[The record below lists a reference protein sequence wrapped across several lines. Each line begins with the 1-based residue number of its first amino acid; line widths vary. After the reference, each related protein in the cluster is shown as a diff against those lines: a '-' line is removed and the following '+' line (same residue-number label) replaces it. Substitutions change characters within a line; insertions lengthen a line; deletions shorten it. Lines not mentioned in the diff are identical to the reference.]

1 MKRALLIVAAM
12 VITLVFTA
20 GAWAEEPLAN
30 RLDRLEA
37 KVATLQSQVSHLQ
50 GQVNTYESIL
60 RFLAVDT
67 NVINGL
73 KGPHLIF
80 HHVNVHI
87 QSGSGKTDDG
97 GTPRGLGNLIIGYNE
112 LAGGMPPAPANFRTG
127 AHNLVIGP
135 DHKYS
140 SWGGFVAGHNNSI
153 SGAYSSV
160 SGGWSNVASG
170 QFSSVSGGY
179 ANKANGQSSTVSGGE
194 HNTAAGQYSSILGGG
209 NCAATAQGSTVSG
222 GFRNFANG
230 IGSSVSG
237 GMDNKATGPQSS
249 VSGGG
254 NNNAIGQMSSIL
266 GGSGKTAAAQYQ
278 TVP

>member
-50 GQVNTYESIL
+50 GQVNTHQSQVSTLQGQVHKYESIL

-160 SGGWSNVASG
+160 SGGTGNTASG
-170 QFSSVSGGY
+170 KG
-179 ANKANGQSSTVSGGE
+179 
-194 HNTAAGQYSSILGGG
+194 
-209 NCAATAQGSTVSG
+209 
-222 GFRNFANG
+222 
-230 IGSSVSG
+230 
-237 GMDNKATGPQSS
+237 
-249 VSGGG
+249 
-254 NNNAIGQMSSIL
+254 SSIL
-266 GGSGKTAAAQYQ
+266 GGSGKVAATLFQ

>member
-37 KVATLQSQVSHLQ
+37 KVATLQGQVNTHQSQVSTLQ
-50 GQVNTYESIL
+50 GQVHKYESIL

-179 ANKANGQSSTVSGGE
+179 MNKANGQSSSVSGGG
-194 HNTAAGQYSSILGGG
+194 HNTAVGQYSSILGGSG
-209 NCAATAQGSTVSG
+209 KVAATL
-222 GFRNFANG
+222 F
-230 IGSSVSG
+230 
-237 GMDNKATGPQSS
+237 
-249 VSGGG
+249 
-254 NNNAIGQMSSIL
+254 
-266 GGSGKTAAAQYQ
+266 Q

>member
-1 MKRALLIVAAM
+1 MNRALLIVAAM

-37 KVATLQSQVSHLQ
+37 KVATLQGQVNTHQSQVSNLQ
-50 GQVNTYESIL
+50 GQVHKYESIL

-112 LAGGMPPAPANFRTG
+112 MAGGGPPVWGNMRAG
-127 AHNLVIGP
+127 CHNLVIGP
-135 DHKYS
+135 NHKYS
-140 SWGGFVAGHNNSI
+140 SWGGFVAGSDNYI
-153 SGAYSSV
+153 SGASSSV
-160 SGGWSNVASG
+160 SGGWKNVANG
-170 QFSSVSGGY
+170 RFSSVSGGH
-179 ANKANGQSSTVSGGE
+179 ANQANGES
-194 HNTAAGQYSSILGGG
+194 
-209 NCAATAQGSTVSG
+209 
-222 GFRNFANG
+222 
-230 IGSSVSG
+230 SSVSG
-237 GMDNKATGPQSS
+237 GLNNKA
-249 VSGGG
+249 V
-254 NNNAIGQMSSIL
+254 GQCSSIL
-266 GGSGKTAAAQYQ
+266 GGSGKTAAASYSSL
-278 TVP
+278 P